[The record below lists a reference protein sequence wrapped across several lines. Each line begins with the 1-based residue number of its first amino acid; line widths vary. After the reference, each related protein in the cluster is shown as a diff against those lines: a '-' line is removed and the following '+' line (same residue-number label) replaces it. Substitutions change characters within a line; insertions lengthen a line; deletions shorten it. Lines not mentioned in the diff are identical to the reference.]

1 MSQWTTR
8 GNLLFSNEVIGFD
21 KLSSSYVVFRNGS
34 LNKFGDDNTAESFFN
49 PSDMGKTVLD
59 GAAVATDTPQDD
71 YVVFLKSNTGNTI
84 YVQKFLFWGWQS
96 PKDSI
101 PEEKRCFQSPK
112 LSMKRQN
119 LLFAKIVRM
128 FISLP
133 AIPFMCITTKII
145 R

>member
-1 MSQWTTR
+1 
-8 GNLLFSNEVIGFD
+8 
-21 KLSSSYVVFRNGS
+21 
-34 LNKFGDDNTAESFFN
+34 
-49 PSDMGKTVLD
+49 MGKTVLD

-96 PKDSI
+96 PKGFYSRGEEVFPK
-101 PEEKRCFQSPK
+101 PEIIDEKTKFA
-112 LSMKRQN
+112 
-119 LLFAKIVRM
+119 FAKIVRM